1 MNKLTKRSLAAFAS
15 LGLVATTIVVAA
27 PAQAQASTITIKVL
41 TPNYTDNM
49 AAYYK
54 DLETR
59 FMAANPTI
67 KVEHENVSWDD
78 ILVKGRTL
86 ISTKSYPDILN
97 LNTFSEFAA
106 EGLLYKAS
114 DLFTAEKLT
123 DFVPAFRENS
133 KYKGVE
139 YAVPD
144 LASAR
149 MFFINKALFYG
160 AGNTKIPTTWAEVTA
175 ASKKIKAKYG
185 SKVYPL
191 AIPLGSEEA
200 QAEFQIWAGGNGG
213 RYFNETTEK
222 WVINSAENLATLNQ
236 LKAWVKAGYTQPNP
250 ASTNRTDAFK
260 LFSQGKVA
268 MINASV
274 FFPSTLKDYK
284 SKVDYGVAPF
294 PSANASKKP
303 ITLGVQDYFMAFNKD
318 GKGTNKDAVS
328 KYLNFLYEGKNYA
341 GFLKATG
348 GFIPATKSASTEV
361 DSSLLPFIEQL
372 PNAIFYPGTLGSWGT
387 VVAKITTQIG
397 TGITKDAKTVLDSL
411 QKAAEAAGT
420 K

>member
-49 AAYYK
+49 AAYYE
-54 DLETR
+54 DLEKR

-114 DLFTAEKLT
+114 DLFTEEKLK
-123 DFVPAFRENS
+123 DFVPAFRDNS

>member
-1 MNKLTKRSLAAFAS
+1 MKKLINRSVAVAASFALAVGALAA
-15 LGLVATTIVVAA
+15 AT
-27 PAQAQASTITIKVL
+27 PAQANTVTIKVM
-41 TPNYTDNM
+41 TPNYTPLM
-49 AAYYK
+49 PAYYA
-54 DLETR
+54 DLNKR
-59 FMAANPTI
+59 FEAANPGI
-67 KVEHENVSWDD
+67 KVEHENLEWDA

-106 EGLLYKAS
+106 EDLLYKAS
-114 DLFTAEKLT
+114 DLFTDAKLA
-123 DFVPAFRENS
+123 DFATAFRENS
-133 KYKGVE
+133 KYNGVE
-139 YAVPD
+139 YAVAD

-149 MFFINKALFYG
+149 MFFINKTLFYG

-191 AIPLGSEEA
+191 AIPLGAEEA

-213 RYFNETTEK
+213 RYFDEKTSK
-222 WVINSAENLATLNQ
+222 WVINSPANIATLNQ
-236 LKAWVKAGYTQPNP
+236 LKAWTKAGYTQPNP

-294 PSANASKKP
+294 PTARAGTKP
-303 ITLGVQDYFMAFNKD
+303 ITLGVQDYYMAFKKPGNQ
-318 GKGTNKDAVS
+318 DAVS
-328 KYLNFLYEGKNYA
+328 KWLNFLYEPKNYA
-341 GFLKATG
+341 LFLKATG

-361 DSSLLPFIEQL
+361 DSTLLPFIEQL
-372 PNAIFYPGTLGSWGT
+372 DNAIFYPGTLGSWGA

-397 TGITKDAKTVLDSL
+397 GGITKDAKTVLDSL
-411 QKAAEAAGT
+411 QKTAVAAGV

>member
-1 MNKLTKRSLAAFAS
+1 
-15 LGLVATTIVVAA
+15 
-27 PAQAQASTITIKVL
+27 
-41 TPNYTDNM
+41 
-49 AAYYK
+49 
-54 DLETR
+54 
-59 FMAANPTI
+59 
-67 KVEHENVSWDD
+67 
-78 ILVKGRTL
+78 
-86 ISTKSYPDILN
+86 

-114 DLFTAEKLT
+114 DIFTDAKLA
-123 DFVPAFRENS
+123 DFATAFRENS
-133 KYKGVE
+133 KYSGTE

-149 MFFINKALFYG
+149 MFFVNKALFYG

-200 QAEFQIWAGGNGG
+200 QGEFQIWAGGNGG
-213 RYFNETTEK
+213 RYFDEKTSK
-222 WVINSAENLATLNQ
+222 WVINSTANVETLNQ

-294 PSANASKKP
+294 PTSKSSIKP
-303 ITLGVQDYFMAFNKD
+303 ITLGVQDYFMAFKKTGNQ
-318 GKGTNKDAVS
+318 DAVS
-328 KYLNFLYEGKNYA
+328 KWLNFLYSPANYA
-341 GFLKATG
+341 AFLKATG

-361 DSSLLPFIEQL
+361 DSTLLPFIDQL
-372 PNAIFYPGTLGSWGT
+372 DNAIFYPGTLGSWGT

-397 TGITKDAKTVLDSL
+397 TGITKDAKTVLNAL
-411 QKAAEAAGT
+411 QATAVAAGT

>member
-15 LGLVATTIVVAA
+15 LGLVATTLVVAA
-27 PAQAQASTITIKVL
+27 PAQAADITIKVM
-41 TPNYTDNM
+41 TPNYTPLM
-49 AAYYK
+49 PAYYA
-54 DLETR
+54 DLNKR
-59 FMAANPTI
+59 FEAANPGI
-67 KVEHENVSWDD
+67 KVEHENLEWDA

-106 EGLLYKAS
+106 EDLLYKAS
-114 DLFTAEKLT
+114 DLLT
-123 DFVPAFRENS
+123 DKQLSDFATAFRDNS
-133 KYKGVE
+133 KYNGVE
-139 YAVPD
+139 YAVAD

-175 ASKKIKAKYG
+175 AAKKVKAKYG

-191 AIPLGSEEA
+191 AIPLGAEEA
-200 QAEFQIWAGGNGG
+200 QGEFQIWAGGNGG
-213 RYFNETTEK
+213 RYFDETNKK
-222 WVINSAENLATLNQ
+222 WVINSPANIQTLNQ
-236 LKAWVKAGYTQPNP
+236 LKAWTKAGYTQPNP
-250 ASTNRTDAFK
+250 ASTNRSDAFR
-260 LFSQGKVA
+260 LFAQGKVA

-274 FFPSTLKDYK
+274 FFPSDLKTIYK

-294 PSANASKKP
+294 PTSKSSIKP
-303 ITLGVQDYFMAFNKD
+303 VTLGVQDYFMGFKKT
-318 GKGTNKDAVS
+318 GNKDAVS
-328 KYLNFLYEGKNYA
+328 KWLSFLYEPKNYA

-361 DSSLLPFIEQL
+361 DSTLLPFIEQL
-372 PNAIFYPGTLGSWGT
+372 DNAIFYPGTLGSWGA
-387 VVAKITTQIG
+387 VVAKITTQVG
-397 TGITKDAKTVLDSL
+397 SGITKDAKTVLDSL
-411 QKAAEAAGT
+411 QAAAVAAGT